1 MQVGSRHSFD
11 NHALACAVSI
21 GDCPGPSAV
30 VEVETMTGA
39 KRLGV
44 QRRRTETQP
53 FRCNSA
59 DATFRLET
67 QNIFTGSWAWVAA
80 GPVAHSTS
88 DHVGTGRRFN
98 DLGFELG
105 GPAGR
110 QTRCETGFGTQ
121 SNPTKPI
128 LAKDKSKNC
137 SNFYETVAR
146 SYIMSQDQGRGIIFT
161 GGCRE
166 L

>member
-1 MQVGSRHSFD
+1 
-11 NHALACAVSI
+11 
-21 GDCPGPSAV
+21 
-30 VEVETMTGA
+30 MTGA

-53 FRCNSA
+53 FRCISP

-110 QTRCETGFGTQ
+110 LSLIGH
-121 SNPTKPI
+121 KPASFAPPAPA
-128 LAKDKSKNC
+128 LDLFLPRDHDVGDS
-137 SNFYETVAR
+137 
-146 SYIMSQDQGRGIIFT
+146 
-161 GGCRE
+161 
-166 L
+166 